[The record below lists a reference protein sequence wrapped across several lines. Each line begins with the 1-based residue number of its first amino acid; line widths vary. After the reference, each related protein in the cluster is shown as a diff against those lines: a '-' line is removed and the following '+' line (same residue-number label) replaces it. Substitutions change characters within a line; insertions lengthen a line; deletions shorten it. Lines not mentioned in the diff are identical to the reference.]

1 MYSIILVT
9 LKVVINTKISSI
21 SFEQFTVSKDRESNE
36 SGSGMRFRNHS
47 PSTTKRR
54 SRDREPRSTSEK
66 THWERDADANT
77 MLITNESSPAIGT
90 NATNT
95 MTTSGTGEAAD
106 THLLDDS
113 TGNPFFKN
121 IIRLCR
127 RNPFRHDK

>member
-1 MYSIILVT
+1 M
-9 LKVVINTKISSI
+9 
-21 SFEQFTVSKDRESNE
+21 SKDRESNE
-36 SGSGMRFRNHS
+36 SGSGIRFRNQS

-95 MTTSGTGEAAD
+95 MATTGAGEAAD

-113 TGNPFFKN
+113 TGNPIFFLYILFDYAEEALSN
-121 IIRLCR
+121 MSNQMTRPFSQSRYR
-127 RNPFRHDK
+127 RAKLSIVCNR